1 VAPATPTNVGYSH
14 SNGKRPPTPDT
25 NRIVPK
31 LSSDLLNSP
40 VGVAE
45 DPSCGKSR
53 SPIGEARVRFDV
65 MLGARA
71 IHSDE
76 TETKPSDSG
85 DDGFRTATD
94 GDENQPD
101 TQFRATNPTGSE
113 EVGFRTGTESDV
125 DRQPATQ
132 FCGTNPTGSADDGLG
147 KDPQSVGP
155 AAGPVDLAPV
165 TQQKAKALP
174 SDGERMPEDVAV
186 GAGIHAEAGMVDPS
200 PGSPEAA
207 DPPTR

>member
-1 VAPATPTNVGYSH
+1 
-14 SNGKRPPTPDT
+14 
-25 NRIVPK
+25 
-31 LSSDLLNSP
+31 
-40 VGVAE
+40 
-45 DPSCGKSR
+45 
-53 SPIGEARVRFDV
+53 

-101 TQFRATNPTGSE
+101 TQFRATNPTGS
-113 EVGFRTGTESDV
+113 
-125 DRQPATQ
+125 
-132 FCGTNPTGSADDGLG
+132 ADDGLG
-147 KDPQSVGP
+147 KDPQSVGS
-155 AAGPVDLAPV
+155 AAGSVDLAPV

-207 DPPTR
+207 APHTMRRDELQSRNEPKTVLLS